1 MTIVKKQTIKEAYEM
16 IYALHKNDAERIA
29 AVSKQLGVCTDE
41 VVQVIY
47 DIEVEA

>member
-1 MTIVKKQTIKEAYEM
+1 MIVSKQRIQEAYETT
-16 IYALHKNDAERIA
+16 YALYKNDAERIA
-29 AVSKQLGVCTDE
+29 AVSKQLGVSTDA

>member
-1 MTIVKKQTIKEAYEM
+1 MIVSKQRIQEAYET

-29 AVSKQLGVCTDE
+29 AVSKMLGVSTDE

-47 DIEVEA
+47 QIEVEA